1 MSLKKQLISATI
13 ATVISVSWGC
23 QRREVFIFD
32 QSPSE
37 RMQATI
43 QETLKI
49 LPAAPN
55 GWEMRVYPSEGQIY
69 GGFTTFVRFSDQG
82 VVSAASELLNPSR
95 PIDEGHYEVN
105 ASNGPSLVFNT
116 YNRAIHIYSEPNS
129 RLHVFRGANISE
141 GAGGDYSYQ
150 ILRASSDSV
159 ILRGAKSR
167 SLVVMTP
174 AKTDDWAKS
183 LEQIR
188 TSSADNHI
196 YYSAL
201 TVGGKT
207 INDVQMTEE
216 RHLTFRLDGVSYS
229 LPFRYTPT
237 GIELY
242 RAQEIFGVRVQR
254 LDRVHGGDTPS
265 LSSADGTCILQA
277 KQLPLSSHLK
287 RGVWAMDA
295 KTSTGRAQ
303 NAISSVKAFCKNAG
317 SPLEIIAFGI
327 VQRHPSFGGS
337 LGVWGA
343 IDISNLGMGTRV
355 FHIPVGMEIISE
367 SEVKFTYDPAKNPK
381 DNVNSRLIQLFQL
394 ELLVAP
400 FANIGGSADF
410 NDKDREG
417 RTFVL
422 TTDNPYKP
430 SWILLQ
436 DKQDSRNTI
445 RLSRAT

>member
-1 MSLKKQLISATI
+1 MSLKKQLISAAI

-23 QRREVFIFD
+23 QRREILIFD

-43 QETLKI
+43 QETLEI

-69 GGFTTFVRFSDQG
+69 GGFTTFVRFSERG
-82 VVSAASELLNPSR
+82 VVSAASELLDPSR
-95 PIDEGHYEVN
+95 PADEGHYEVN

-174 AKTDDWAKS
+174 AKTEDWAKS

-188 TSSADNHI
+188 TSSVDNHI

-216 RHLTFRLDGVSYS
+216 RHLTFQLDGVSYS

-254 LDRVHGGDTPS
+254 LDRVHGADTPS
-265 LSSADGTCILQA
+265 LSSADGTCVLQA
-277 KQLPLSSHLK
+277 NQLPLSSHLK

-303 NAISSVKAFCKNAG
+303 NAIASAKAICKNAG
-317 SPLEIIAFGI
+317 SPLEITAFGV

-343 IDISNLGMGTRV
+343 INISNLGMGTRV
-355 FHIPVGMEIISE
+355 FHIPVDMEVISE

-381 DNVNSRLIQLFQL
+381 DNVNSRLIQLYQL

-400 FANIGGSADF
+400 FANIGASANL
-410 NDKDREG
+410 NDTDREG

-445 RLSRAT
+445 RLSRGA